1 VIATKDFQA
10 RVSNTLRGFV
20 VLQLAPSGIV
30 LHGCSYHEQGDRR
43 WIGLPGK
50 PQIDAEGRVR
60 SDPETGKTLNVPV
73 VEIVGREARER
84 FQTAA
89 VDRQVDRLLGTGEVP
104 R

>member
-1 VIATKDFQA
+1 VAQ
-10 RVSNTLRGFV
+10 VSNTLRGFV

-43 WIGLPGK
+43 WIGLK
-50 PQIDAEGRVR
+50 PQIDAEGSVR
-60 SDPETGKTLNVPV
+60 SDPETGKTLYVPV

-89 VDRQVDRLLGTGEVP
+89 LAAVDRLLGTGEMP